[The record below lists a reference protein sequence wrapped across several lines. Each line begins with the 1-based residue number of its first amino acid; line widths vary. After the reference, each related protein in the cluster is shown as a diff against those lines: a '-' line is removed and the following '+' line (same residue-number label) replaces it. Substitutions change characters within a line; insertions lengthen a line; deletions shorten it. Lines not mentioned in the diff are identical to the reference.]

1 MAIYADAAP
10 SLAGSTI
17 MLTVLALLTYGLRVY
32 CRVTRKSWG
41 MEDWIMTGALV
52 PFAVLAA
59 GSIGGAFNGIGI
71 LNSTFAE
78 GGNAKYEAQGK
89 KVKRRLFHHSH

>member
-1 MAIYADAAP
+1 MAIYTDNAP

-41 MEDWIMTGALV
+41 VEDWIMTIALV
-52 PFAVLAA
+52 GTTPENFQTAA
-59 GSIGGAFNGIGI
+59 NTQSKDTIRCTSGRMCWRSFQWNW
-71 LNSTFAE
+71 NS
-78 GGNAKYEAQGK
+78 
-89 KVKRRLFHHSH
+89 